1 VKDETEKYRN
11 NVIDRCRTEYV
22 CPSPCSASE
31 RVISCHRMY
40 F

>member
-1 VKDETEKYRN
+1 MKVETEKYRN

-22 CPSPCSASE
+22 CPSAFSASE